1 MAKKVVV
8 VRVGEKITQIV
19 HMENVAN
26 NPTVFG
32 CVRVP
37 TPEGSVSEGMII
49 NEVEIAKRIEKACLE
64 KGIHTKDVI
73 FTVASAKIA
82 SRETVIP
89 AVAKNKMDAVVMAK
103 VADLFPVDVDK
114 YIFTYKVQGSDY
126 QDKDQGKVRNVRIFA
141 APSDLIESYYKLA
154 EEAEMNVI
162 SVEGDGNSIFQI
174 MSRQVK
180 NSVTMCIQI
189 NRDSTLVNV
198 VTSNEMLLQRVIPYG
213 VSVFTDAMIQE
224 PVFGVDDYEKAY
236 KVLSFQRVLVHSMN
250 AANPSGDFSTAK
262 RIEITNNGEY
272 LVSNIARVIEYYNSK
287 YKDREIQNVI
297 CVGVGC
303 SIAGIH
309 ELLSNELSVE
319 VTTPTELEGVR
330 FNKKIVI
337 DAAILQ
343 YLNCFGSVFSPLNFV
358 PKSMALRNA
367 RKGSLTGAL
376 AIFAGLVLV
385 SLVLSGFS
393 IIELMTASSNH
404 DELQARKNALAPV
417 EDQYNELTDV
427 ENQYNIMSN
436 IKTYTN
442 SNNNH
447 FHELIDKLSEM
458 VPKSFKIQSIQSDED
473 AVTMS
478 ASCNDRLSSLS
489 LTQIQMNK
497 VDNIKDVTIKEV
509 AETEDENTGRRQYNY
524 TLTFKY
530 KNVNA
535 ITDTNASQGVQ

>member
-236 KVLSFQRVLVHSMN
+236 KVLSSQRVLVHSMN

-309 ELLSNELSVE
+309 ELLSSELSVE
-319 VTTPTELEGVR
+319 VTTPTEFEVVR

>member
-8 VRVGEKITQIV
+8 VRVGERITQIV

-236 KVLSFQRVLVHSMN
+236 KVLSSQRVLVHSMN
-250 AANPSGDFSTAK
+250 ASNPSGDFSTAK

-319 VTTPTELEGVR
+319 VTTPTDLEGIR

-343 YLNCFGSVFSPLNFV
+343 YLNCFGSVFSPLNFI

-417 EDQYNELTDV
+417 EDQYNELMDV

-447 FHELIDKLSEM
+447 FHELIEKLSEM

-473 AVTMS
+473 TVTMS

-535 ITDTNASQGVQ
+535 VTDTNASQGVQ

>member
-174 MSRQVK
+174 MSRQVM

-236 KVLSFQRVLVHSMN
+236 KVLSSQRVLVHSMN

>member
-126 QDKDQGKVRNVRIFA
+126 QDKDQGKVCNVRIFA

-236 KVLSFQRVLVHSMN
+236 KVLSSQRVLVHSMN

-309 ELLSNELSVE
+309 ELLSSELSVE

-497 VDNIKDVTIKEV
+497 VDNIKDVSIKEV

>member
-236 KVLSFQRVLVHSMN
+236 KVLSSQRVLVHSMN

-309 ELLSNELSVE
+309 ELLSSELSVE

-367 RKGSLTGAL
+367 RKRSLTGAL

-393 IIELMTASSNH
+393 IIELMTASGNH

-417 EDQYNELTDV
+417 ENQYNELMDV

-509 AETEDENTGRRQYNY
+509 AETEDENTGRRRYNY

>member
-236 KVLSFQRVLVHSMN
+236 KVLSSQRVLVHSMN

-509 AETEDENTGRRQYNY
+509 AETEDENTGRRKYNY

>member
-236 KVLSFQRVLVHSMN
+236 KVLSSQRVLVHSMN

-330 FNKKIVI
+330 FNKMIVI
-337 DAAILQ
+337 DAAFLL
-343 YLNCFGSVFSPLNFV
+343 YLNCFGSVFSPLNFI

-447 FHELIDKLSEM
+447 FHELIDKLSEI
-458 VPKSFKIQSIQSDED
+458 VPKSFKIQSIQSDEE

>member
-224 PVFGVDDYEKAY
+224 TVFGVDDYEKAY
-236 KVLSFQRVLVHSMN
+236 KVLSSQRVLVHSMN

-393 IIELMTASSNH
+393 IIELMTASGNH

-447 FHELIDKLSEM
+447 FHELIEKLSEM

>member
-8 VRVGEKITQIV
+8 VRVGERITQIV

-236 KVLSFQRVLVHSMN
+236 KVLSSQRVLVHSMN

-343 YLNCFGSVFSPLNFV
+343 YLNCFGSVFSPLNFI

-458 VPKSFKIQSIQSDED
+458 VPKSFKIQSIQSDEE

-478 ASCNDRLSSLS
+478 ASCNDRLSSVS

-497 VDNIKDVTIKEV
+497 VDNIKDVIIKEV
-509 AETEDENTGRRQYNY
+509 AETEEENTGRRQYNY

>member
-236 KVLSFQRVLVHSMN
+236 KVLSSQRVLVHSMN

-319 VTTPTELEGVR
+319 VTTPTELEGVQ

>member
-236 KVLSFQRVLVHSMN
+236 KVLSSQRVLVHSMN

-272 LVSNIARVIEYYNSK
+272 LVSNIARVIEYYSSK

-309 ELLSNELSVE
+309 ELLSSELSVE

-393 IIELMTASSNH
+393 IIELMTASGNH

>member
-236 KVLSFQRVLVHSMN
+236 KVLSSQRVLVHSMN

-309 ELLSNELSVE
+309 ELLSSELSVE

-393 IIELMTASSNH
+393 IIELMTASGNH

-417 EDQYNELTDV
+417 ENQYNELMDV

-497 VDNIKDVTIKEV
+497 VDHIKDVTIKEV
-509 AETEDENTGRRQYNY
+509 AETEDENTGRRRYNY

>member
-236 KVLSFQRVLVHSMN
+236 KVLSSQRVLVHSMN

-262 RIEITNNGEY
+262 RIESTNNGEY

-343 YLNCFGSVFSPLNFV
+343 YLNCFGSVFSPLNFI

>member
-236 KVLSFQRVLVHSMN
+236 KVLSSQRVLVHSMN

-309 ELLSNELSVE
+309 ELLSSELSVE

-393 IIELMTASSNH
+393 IIELMTASGNH

-417 EDQYNELTDV
+417 ENQYNELMDV

-509 AETEDENTGRRQYNY
+509 AETEDENTGRRRYNY

>member
-236 KVLSFQRVLVHSMN
+236 KVLSSQRVLVHSMN

-272 LVSNIARVIEYYNSK
+272 LVSNIVRVIEYYYSK

>member
-8 VRVGEKITQIV
+8 VRAGEKITQIV

-236 KVLSFQRVLVHSMN
+236 KVLSSQRVLVHSMN

-343 YLNCFGSVFSPLNFV
+343 YLNCFGSVFSPLNFI

-367 RKGSLTGAL
+367 RKGSMTGAL

>member
-8 VRVGEKITQIV
+8 VRAGEKITQIV

-236 KVLSFQRVLVHSMN
+236 KVLSSQRVLVHSMN

-343 YLNCFGSVFSPLNFV
+343 YLNCFGSVFSPLNFI

-367 RKGSLTGAL
+367 RKGSMTGAL

-530 KNVNA
+530 KNINA

>member
-73 FTVASAKIA
+73 FTVASVKIA

-236 KVLSFQRVLVHSMN
+236 KVLSSQRVLVHSMN

-343 YLNCFGSVFSPLNFV
+343 YLNCFGSVFSPLNFI

>member
-236 KVLSFQRVLVHSMN
+236 KVLSSQRVLVHSMN
-250 AANPSGDFSTAK
+250 AVNPSGDFSTAK

-343 YLNCFGSVFSPLNFV
+343 YLNCFGSVFSPLNFI

>member
-236 KVLSFQRVLVHSMN
+236 KVLSSQRVLVHSMN

-358 PKSMALRNA
+358 PKSMALRDA

-393 IIELMTASSNH
+393 IIELMTASGNH

>member
-37 TPEGSVSEGMII
+37 TAEGSVSEGMII

-236 KVLSFQRVLVHSMN
+236 KVLSSQRVLVHSMN

-393 IIELMTASSNH
+393 IIELMTASGNH

>member
-8 VRVGEKITQIV
+8 VRAGEKITQIV

-236 KVLSFQRVLVHSMN
+236 KFLSSQRVLVHSMN

-343 YLNCFGSVFSPLNFV
+343 YLNCFGSVFSPLNFI

-367 RKGSLTGAL
+367 RKGSMTGAL

-530 KNVNA
+530 KNINA

>member
-1 MAKKVVV
+1 
-8 VRVGEKITQIV
+8 
-19 HMENVAN
+19 
-26 NPTVFG
+26 
-32 CVRVP
+32 
-37 TPEGSVSEGMII
+37 
-49 NEVEIAKRIEKACLE
+49 
-64 KGIHTKDVI
+64 
-73 FTVASAKIA
+73 
-82 SRETVIP
+82 
-89 AVAKNKMDAVVMAK
+89 
-103 VADLFPVDVDK
+103 
-114 YIFTYKVQGSDY
+114 
-126 QDKDQGKVRNVRIFA
+126 
-141 APSDLIESYYKLA
+141 
-154 EEAEMNVI
+154 MNVI

-236 KVLSFQRVLVHSMN
+236 KVLSSQRALVHSMN

-309 ELLSNELSVE
+309 ELLSSELSVE

-393 IIELMTASSNH
+393 IIELMTASGNH

>member
-180 NSVTMCIQI
+180 NSVTMGIQI

-236 KVLSFQRVLVHSMN
+236 KVLSSQRVLVHSMN

-343 YLNCFGSVFSPLNFV
+343 YLNCFGSVFSPLNFI

-509 AETEDENTGRRQYNY
+509 AETEDENTGGRQYNY

>member
-236 KVLSFQRVLVHSMN
+236 KVLSSQRVLVHSMN

-343 YLNCFGSVFSPLNFV
+343 YLNCFGSVFSPLNFI

-367 RKGSLTGAL
+367 RKGSMTGAL

-393 IIELMTASSNH
+393 IIELMTASANH

>member
-236 KVLSFQRVLVHSMN
+236 KVLSSQRVLVHSMN
-250 AANPSGDFSTAK
+250 AANPSGDFSTTK

-343 YLNCFGSVFSPLNFV
+343 YLNCFGSVFSPLNFI

-367 RKGSLTGAL
+367 RKGSMTGAL

>member
-174 MSRQVK
+174 MSRQEK

-236 KVLSFQRVLVHSMN
+236 KVLSSQRVLVHSMN

>member
-1 MAKKVVV
+1 M
-8 VRVGEKITQIV
+8 RLPIT
-19 HMENVAN
+19 EN
-26 NPTVFG
+26 T
-32 CVRVP
+32 
-37 TPEGSVSEGMII
+37 
-49 NEVEIAKRIEKACLE
+49 
-64 KGIHTKDVI
+64 
-73 FTVASAKIA
+73 
-82 SRETVIP
+82 
-89 AVAKNKMDAVVMAK
+89 
-103 VADLFPVDVDK
+103 
-114 YIFTYKVQGSDY
+114 
-126 QDKDQGKVRNVRIFA
+126 
-141 APSDLIESYYKLA
+141 
-154 EEAEMNVI
+154 
-162 SVEGDGNSIFQI
+162 
-174 MSRQVK
+174 
-180 NSVTMCIQI
+180 
-189 NRDSTLVNV
+189 
-198 VTSNEMLLQRVIPYG
+198 
-213 VSVFTDAMIQE
+213 
-224 PVFGVDDYEKAY
+224 
-236 KVLSFQRVLVHSMN
+236 
-250 AANPSGDFSTAK
+250 
-262 RIEITNNGEY
+262 

-509 AETEDENTGRRQYNY
+509 AETRG
-524 TLTFKY
+524 
-530 KNVNA
+530 
-535 ITDTNASQGVQ
+535 

>member
-49 NEVEIAKRIEKACLE
+49 NEVAIAKRIEKACLE

-236 KVLSFQRVLVHSMN
+236 KVLSSQRVLVHSMN

>member
-236 KVLSFQRVLVHSMN
+236 KVLSSQRVLVHSMN

-343 YLNCFGSVFSPLNFV
+343 YLNCFGSVFSPLNFI

-393 IIELMTASSNH
+393 IIELMTASGNH

-417 EDQYNELTDV
+417 ENQYNELMDV

-509 AETEDENTGRRQYNY
+509 AETEDENTGRRRYNY

>member
-236 KVLSFQRVLVHSMN
+236 KVLSSQRVLVHSMN

-272 LVSNIARVIEYYNSK
+272 LVSNITRVIEYYNSK

-393 IIELMTASSNH
+393 IIELMTASGNH

>member
-126 QDKDQGKVRNVRIFA
+126 QGKDQGKVRNVRIFA

-236 KVLSFQRVLVHSMN
+236 KVLSSQRVLVHSMN

-393 IIELMTASSNH
+393 IIELMTASGNH

>member
-236 KVLSFQRVLVHSMN
+236 KVLSSQRVLVHSMN

-272 LVSNIARVIEYYNSK
+272 LFSNIARVIEYYNSK

>member
-126 QDKDQGKVRNVRIFA
+126 QDKDQGKVRNFSIFA

-236 KVLSFQRVLVHSMN
+236 KVLSSQRVLVHSMN

-309 ELLSNELSVE
+309 ELLSSELSVE

-393 IIELMTASSNH
+393 IIELMTASGNH

>member
-236 KVLSFQRVLVHSMN
+236 KVLSSQRVLVHSMN

-309 ELLSNELSVE
+309 ELLSSELSVE

-393 IIELMTASSNH
+393 IIELMTASGNH

-535 ITDTNASQGVQ
+535 TTDTNASQGVQ

>member
-8 VRVGEKITQIV
+8 VRVGERITQIV

-37 TPEGSVSEGMII
+37 TPEGSISEGMII

-236 KVLSFQRVLVHSMN
+236 KVLSSQRVLVHSMN

-330 FNKKIVI
+330 INKKIVI

-385 SLVLSGFS
+385 SLVISGFS

-417 EDQYNELTDV
+417 ENQYNELTDV

-447 FHELIDKLSEM
+447 FHELIEKLSEM

>member
-236 KVLSFQRVLVHSMN
+236 KVLSSQRVLVHSMN

-272 LVSNIARVIEYYNSK
+272 LVSNIARVIEYNNSK

-309 ELLSNELSVE
+309 ELLSSELSVE

-393 IIELMTASSNH
+393 IIELMTASGNH

>member
-8 VRVGEKITQIV
+8 VRVGERITQIV

-37 TPEGSVSEGMII
+37 TPEGSISEGMII

-114 YIFTYKVQGSDY
+114 YIFTYKVQGNDY

-236 KVLSFQRVLVHSMN
+236 KVLSSQRVLVHSMN

-319 VTTPTELEGVR
+319 VTTPTDLEGIR

-343 YLNCFGSVFSPLNFV
+343 YLNCFGSVFSPLNFI

-367 RKGSLTGAL
+367 RKGSLTGAV

-393 IIELMTASSNH
+393 IIELMTASSYH
-404 DELQARKNALAPV
+404 EELQARKNALAPV

-427 ENQYNIMSN
+427 ETQYNIMSN

-447 FHELIDKLSEM
+447 FHELISKLSEM

-473 AVTMS
+473 TVTMS

>member
-82 SRETVIP
+82 SRETMIP

-236 KVLSFQRVLVHSMN
+236 KVLSSQRVLVHSMN

-287 YKDREIQNVI
+287 NKDREIQNVI

-309 ELLSNELSVE
+309 ELLSSELSVE

-497 VDNIKDVTIKEV
+497 VDNIKDVSIKEV